1 MSIALLLVLPTSEA
15 SFRSRISTSDYLS
28 RYKLDPDT
36 SWRVECKND
45 VAALRELVE
54 TALSVGASVIED
66 ATLADLSRATKEFE
80 TVVLFSHWKG
90 PTILLGGG
98 EDDDDHDLL
107 SKNPTDYVEMAGTA
121 TSKSAVWLQRAFS
134 ATPPRDREGV
144 HEILTT
150 YINSRGVWSEQGDDD
165 FELVANDFTIESW
178 NRDELDRLFGSLINP
193 GNRVE
198 FADGLYD
205 KESIAEVIDAAFNG
219 ILDLTT
225 CTSTILS
232 DYLGRVS
239 RGRYATVQFDKEQK
253 PVPAC
258 LLLGRTFQLFG
269 EGLSYRAARIKA
281 LKDLKQTLEEFDAKE
296 RSKGFFGV
304 FSRFMGKQ

>member
-1 MSIALLLVLPTSEA
+1 MSIALLLVLPASEA

-45 VAALRELVE
+45 VAVLMELVE
-54 TALSVGASVIED
+54 TARSVGASIIED
-66 ATLADLSRATKEFE
+66 ATLADLSRATKEFKI
-80 TVVLFSHWKG
+80 VVLFSHWKG
-90 PTILLGGG
+90 PTILLGG

-107 SKNPTDYVEMAGTA
+107 SKNPTDYVEKARTA
-121 TSKSAVWLQRAFS
+121 TSKSAVWLNRAFS
-134 ATPPRDREGV
+134 ATPPRDRKEV

-150 YINSRGVWSEQGDDD
+150 YINSRTVWSEQGDDD
-165 FELVANDFTIESW
+165 FEIVANDFTIESW

-198 FADGLYD
+198 FTDGLYD
-205 KESIAEVIDAAFNG
+205 RESIAKVIDAAFNG

-225 CTSTILS
+225 CTSTVLS
-232 DYLGRVS
+232 DYLGQVS

-258 LLLGRTFQLFG
+258 LLLSRTFQLFG
-269 EGLSYRAARIKA
+269 EGLSYRAARIQA
-281 LKDLKQTLEEFDAKE
+281 LKDLNRTLEEFDARE
-296 RSKGFFGV
+296 RSNGFFGV
-304 FSRFMGKQ
+304 FSRFIG